1 MTALRLPLFPL
12 NTVLF
17 PGMVLPL
24 HIFEP
29 RYRELV
35 NHCLETHT
43 PFGVAF
49 IESGSEVGGPAQ
61 PHAIGTYGLVQ
72 GVERLADGRMNI
84 EVVGQE
90 RFKIVTL
97 HHDKSYLCGTVERFP
112 LAGADTARAVALGH
126 ALRPWVQR
134 YLKILGESANVP
146 LDGQSLPDEPTA
158 LGYLA
163 AIVSQVPM
171 AEKQALLACPSAI
184 ELLTRE
190 RILYR
195 REISLL
201 KALLQHRDGDTSPD
215 LCPN

>member
-29 RYRELV
+29 RYREMV
-35 NHCLETHT
+35 NHCIDHRQ

-49 IESGSEVGGPAQ
+49 IESGAEVGGSAN
-61 PHAIGTYGLVQ
+61 PHPVGTWGSIQ
-72 GVERLADGRMNI
+72 GVERLEDGRLNI

-90 RFKIVTL
+90 RFRIVEL
-97 HHDKSYLCGTVERFP
+97 HHDKSYLSGTVERFP
-112 LAGADTARAVALGH
+112 LDSTTTAHAVALGH
-126 ALRPWVQR
+126 SLRPWVQR
-134 YLKILGESANVP
+134 YLTILGQSANVR
-146 LDGQSLPDEPTA
+146 LDGQKLPDEPAA
-158 LGYLA
+158 LAYLA
-163 AIVSQVPM
+163 AIVAQVPM
-171 AEKQALLACPSAI
+171 AEKQTLLACPSAI

-195 REISLL
+195 REVSLI
-201 KALLQHRDGDTSPD
+201 KALLQHPNSQTDPD
-215 LCPN
+215 VYPN